1 MSRRRFY
8 LNSLLITALCSL
20 VVVFVA
26 TVSVIA
32 KPLTGSG
39 VIGTMVYQGVAL
51 VTSGESGSSVLELG
65 NNGQEI
71 ASSGDIYLRPNYL
84 PATSGS
90 VLQAIKFVKNATTG
104 RTDVYAPG
112 GVCFA
117 SGTCQDTWPTGGGTS
132 LWNLVSGQ
140 RLETAT
146 AGRTVSFVKNN
157 PSSATANAVELVAQ
171 NTDTVFGVSN
181 TFGIAAQFSQ
191 GALIQGNVIVDKRS
205 SGDEFLMVN
214 TDTNTS
220 YKVWHY
226 GNDGHTSSATGLD
239 ASKLDGTP
247 IIFYHFPTTSLAS
260 CGSNGT
266 DRHCF
271 CGNFFSGTTTWRCIK
286 LQ

>member
-1 MSRRRFY
+1 MSRFHFHRRPLF
-8 LNSLLITALCSL
+8 ITALCAL
-20 VVVFVA
+20 VIFFAV
-26 TVSVIA
+26 TMTVIA

-39 VIGTMVYQGVAL
+39 VVGTMVYQGVAL
-51 VTSGESGSSVLELG
+51 VTSGESGSSILELG

-90 VLQAIKFVKNATTG
+90 VLQAIRLVKNSTTG

-117 SGTCQDTWPTGGGTS
+117 SGTCQDTWPSGGGSS
-132 LWNLVSGQ
+132 LWTLVSGQ
-140 RLETAT
+140 RLQTST
-146 AGRTVSFVKNN
+146 AGQTLSFVKNS
-157 PSSATANAVELVAQ
+157 PSTPIGNALEVVAQ
-171 NTDTVFGVSN
+171 NTDTALGVSN
-181 TFGIAAQFSQ
+181 TVGIAGQFAN
-191 GALIQGNVIVDKRS
+191 GASIQGNIIVDKRS
-205 SGDEFLMVN
+205 GGDEFQMVD
-214 TDTNTS
+214 TDTNIT

-239 ASKLDGTP
+239 ASKLDGKP
-247 IIFYHFPTTSLAS
+247 LIFYHFPTSSLAS

-271 CGNFFSGTTTWRCIK
+271 CGNFFSGTTTWQCIK